1 MLRESVSYVIARNE
15 TWSGVSATEPVE
27 AGWAAEAVFFVRALA
42 EPRGAMPSVRAQ
54 ISPDGMRW
62 IDEGTVAPMPSKV
75 DDIQVLRV
83 RHFGNFL
90 RLAADL
96 PEDAKC
102 VVLVT
107 VHLK

>member
-1 MLRESVSYVIARNE
+1 MLRESVTYVIARNE
-15 TWSGVSATEPVE
+15 TWSGPAATEPVE
-27 AGWAAEAVFFVRALA
+27 AGWAGEAVVFVRAMSA
-42 EPRGAMPSVRAQ
+42 PQGAMAPLKVQ

-90 RLAADL
+90 RLASDL
-96 PEDAKC
+96 PDGAEC